1 MSGFSIA
8 DLRTAIVRSLR
19 GRCIQVAGGV
29 VARNGDKH
37 DHCGNCQT
45 RCGGESLG
53 FSGGVEVARVWG
65 SDAIELRWACPGC
78 GRETTQETSALTSFS
93 DAAQVQADPHCYA
106 CREPANAGVTGLA
119 PGKDDK

>member
-1 MSGFSIA
+1 VSGFSIA
-8 DLRTAIVRSLR
+8 DLHTAIVRSLR
-19 GRCIQVAGGV
+19 GRCLQVDGGV

-37 DHCGNCQT
+37 EHCGTCQT
-45 RCGGESLG
+45 RCGGEALG

-93 DAAQVQADPHCYA
+93 DAAQVRADPHCYA
-106 CREPANAGVTGLA
+106 CRLPANAELTWSQR
-119 PGKDDK
+119 DD